1 MDVRLAFVLCVLAGA
16 VSAESA
22 SGKSRS
28 CAAFR
33 QFYSSKGFGMSG
45 VPQAQISG
53 EHLRVCPQ
61 GYTCCTSQI
70 EENLSNLSRKD
81 FEDQV
86 KGSGHSLQ
94 VSLNSQ
100 YKSFDGYFQELLNRS
115 EASLH
120 DSLQPTFGSLFSQNA
135 QVFQDLYSDL
145 RHYYRGYKL
154 NLEEALNDFWA
165 RLLERLVRELNGR
178 YSMGEDYLDC
188 VAKQAETLRPFG
200 ETVREF
206 KLKVTRTFVAARSF
220 VQGLVVAGEVV
231 RKVSQVPLSVECV
244 RALMKQTYCPHCREM
259 AWVKPCAPY
268 CRNVMKG
275 CLANQADLDTEWKNL
290 GDAMLQVAERLSR
303 PYSVDAAILSLPKR
317 IADAILYMQ
326 DNLNTFNSKVFQA
339 CGTPPENP
347 SPEKPKNRGKN
358 LAEDVSSTSAA
369 SVEKLLAD
377 VSRNIRNMMQYW
389 IQLPNKLCVDREA
402 KSSEDKCWNG
412 MDIDR
417 YLPEVMGD
425 GLANQINNPE
435 VEIDITK
442 PDMIIRQQIM
452 QLKIMTNRMKNAI
465 NGNDVDF
472 QDASDDISGSGSGMC
487 NDQCFHNQQIMVRS
501 THRPRVYPNPPV
513 NKNKVKNDGRR
524 IFPCST
530 LYLLSLATVLLRR

>member
-1 MDVRLAFVLCVLAGA
+1 M
-16 VSAESA
+16 
-22 SGKSRS
+22 
-28 CAAFR
+28 
-33 QFYSSKGFGMSG
+33 
-45 VPQAQISG
+45 
-53 EHLRVCPQ
+53 
-61 GYTCCTSQI
+61 
-70 EENLSNLSRKD
+70 
-81 FEDQV
+81 
-86 KGSGHSLQ
+86 
-94 VSLNSQ
+94 
-100 YKSFDGYFQELLNRS
+100 
-115 EASLH
+115 
-120 DSLQPTFGSLFSQNA
+120 
-135 QVFQDLYSDL
+135 
-145 RHYYRGYKL
+145 
-154 NLEEALNDFWA
+154 
-165 RLLERLVRELNGR
+165 
-178 YSMGEDYLDC
+178 
-188 VAKQAETLRPFG
+188 
-200 ETVREF
+200 
-206 KLKVTRTFVAARSF
+206 
-220 VQGLVVAGEVV
+220 
-231 RKVSQVPLSVECV
+231 
-244 RALMKQTYCPHCREM
+244 
-259 AWVKPCAPY
+259 
-268 CRNVMKG
+268 
-275 CLANQADLDTEWKNL
+275 
-290 GDAMLQVAERLSR
+290 
-303 PYSVDAAILSLPKR
+303 DAAILSLPKR

-326 DNLNTFNSKVFQA
+326 DNLNTFNNKVFQA

-358 LAEDVSSTSAA
+358 LAQDVSSTSAA

-377 VSRNIRNMMQYW
+377 ISRNIRNMMQYW
-389 IQLPNKLCVDREA
+389 IQLPNKLCVDRES

>member
-1 MDVRLAFVLCVLAGA
+1 MDVRLVLVLCVLAGA
-16 VSAESA
+16 VSPDSA

-33 QFYSSKGFGMSG
+33 QFYSAKGFTLLG
-45 VPQAQISG
+45 VPMAQISG
-53 EHLRVCPQ
+53 EHLRVCQQ

-70 EENLSNLSRKD
+70 EDNLSNLSRKE

-86 KGSGHSLQ
+86 KESGHTLQ
-94 VSLNSQ
+94 VTLNSQ
-100 YKSFDGYFQELLNRS
+100 YKSFDGYFLELLNRS
-115 EASLH
+115 ETSLSASLQ
-120 DSLQPTFGSLFSQNA
+120 STFGLLFSQNA
-135 QVFQDLYSDL
+135 QLFRDLYSDL
-145 RHYYRGYKL
+145 RHYYRGSKM

-165 RLLERLVRELNGR
+165 RLLERLVRGLNKR
-178 YSMGEDYLDC
+178 YNMGEDYLEC

-220 VQGLVVAGEVV
+220 VQALVVAGEVV

-244 RALMKQTYCPHCREM
+244 HALMKQTYCPQCKDL
-259 AWVKPCAPY
+259 ATKPCVPY

-290 GDAMLQVAERLSR
+290 ADAMLMVADRLSR

-317 IADAILYMQ
+317 IADAIIYMQ
-326 DNLNTFNSKVFQA
+326 DNLNTFNNKVFQA
-339 CGTPPENP
+339 CGFPPENP
-347 SPEKPKNRGKN
+347 IPYEPNTRFESF
-358 LAEDVSSTSAA
+358 ADVSSTSAT

-377 VSRNIRNMMQYW
+377 ISRKIRNMMQYW
-389 IQLPNKLCVDREA
+389 IQLPTKLCVDREA
-402 KSSEDKCWNG
+402 KGSEENKCWNG
-412 MDIDR
+412 MAIDR
-417 YLPEVMGD
+417 YLPEIIGD

-452 QLKIMTNRMKNAI
+452 QLKIMTSRMKNAI
-465 NGNDVDF
+465 NGKDVDF
-472 QDASDDISGSGSGMC
+472 QDSSDDISGSGSGMC
-487 NDQCFHNQQIMVRS
+487 NDDPCVHNQQIMVRS
-501 THRPRVYPNPPV
+501 TRRPRVYSNASV
-513 NKNKVKNDGRR
+513 NKNEAKGDGRR
-524 IFPCST
+524 ILPCT
-530 LYLLSLATVLLRR
+530 AVYLLSLATVLLRR